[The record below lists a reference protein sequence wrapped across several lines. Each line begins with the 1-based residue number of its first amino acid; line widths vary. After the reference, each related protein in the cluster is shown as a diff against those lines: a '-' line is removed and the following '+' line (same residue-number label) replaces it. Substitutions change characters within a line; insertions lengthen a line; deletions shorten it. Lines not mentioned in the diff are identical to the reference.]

1 MIIICKSIRQ
11 TASIKEMAALPWIC
25 LPAHIAVQQESFME
39 AKNQQPCAHICLG
52 SNTIG
57 DVTFCTDCGVISV
70 VLQYMTLR
78 LEANAFLEL
87 DALLGS
93 ARARLLSLAQAQVDD
108 LRPHSWQ
115 SESHVH

>member
-1 MIIICKSIRQ
+1 
-11 TASIKEMAALPWIC
+11 
-25 LPAHIAVQQESFME
+25 
-39 AKNQQPCAHICLG
+39 
-52 SNTIG
+52 
-57 DVTFCTDCGVISV
+57 
-70 VLQYMTLR
+70 MTLR